1 MTWLVAAT
9 TAWLFVIGLVGITL
23 SRNVIQIVGCIAV
36 AKSATAVLLISIGFH
51 EDGVAP
57 IRGED
62 ALEKQVVDP
71 LTQALSM
78 IDIIVGATIT
88 ALLLALAV
96 EFHRRKGTLD
106 PGSLFARLQRR
117 R

>member
-1 MTWLVAAT
+1 MTLLVAAT
-9 TAWLFVIGLVGITL
+9 TAWLFLIGLVGIAI

-36 AKSATAVLLISIGFH
+36 AKSATAVLLIAIGYR

-57 IRGED
+57 IRDEED
-62 ALEKQVVDP
+62 LAERVVDP
-71 LTQALSM
+71 LTQALTM

-106 PGSLFARLQRR
+106 PGSLFSRPQRR

>member
-9 TAWLFVIGLVGITL
+9 TTWLFVIGLVGIAI

-36 AKSATAVLLISIGFH
+36 AKSATAVLLIAIGYR

-57 IRGED
+57 IRDEED
-62 ALEKQVVDP
+62 LAERVVDP
-71 LTQALSM
+71 LTQALTM

-106 PGSLFARLQRR
+106 PGSLFSRPQRR